1 MCDEAVDDSLAALK
15 LILDWL
21 VTSKMIKTLY
31 TALGTD
37 EDILY
42 FNEDSGNAVFSCTEM
57 GILNIDLKDINLD
70 KNFNKD
76 YPDSIILIRLLAW
89 HIKLEKRKVLKK
101 ELNEELMSIAW
112 HSKRWLNFCMSED
125 EKKK

>member
-57 GILNIDLKDINLD
+57 GILNVDLHDINLD

-76 YPDSIILIRLLAW
+76 YPDSIILIRLLTW

>member
-31 TALGTD
+31 IALGTD

-57 GILNIDLKDINLD
+57 GILNIDLNDINLD

-76 YPDSIILIRLLAW
+76 YPDSIILIRLLAG
-89 HIKLEKRKVLKK
+89 HIKLAKRKVLKK

-112 HSKRWLNFCMSED
+112 HSKRWLNFCVSED

>member
-57 GILNIDLKDINLD
+57 GILNIDLNDINLD